1 MPRQKPQSRLI
12 PDNPPPNPFAGDF
25 SQERVPLSKLNH
37 RQLMERWHRISQE
50 YALAKDTAS
59 ASVTVVPRSEKRR
72 ATKAVRNLGQKK
84 HRVRKKLHNALLT
97 VADKQKTRELMNV
110 MLKAYTEHVT
120 QHGTDYVDALMAA
133 HNAHKVIVLELEK
146 LMDLEPPILREVAAD
161 TFAHYLREK

>member
-1 MPRQKPQSRLI
+1 MPQPKTQSRLL
-12 PDNPPPNPFAGDF
+12 PDNPPANPFAGNF
-25 SQERVPLSKLNH
+25 SQQRIPLSKLNS

-59 ASVTVVPRSEKRR
+59 ASVVPRSEKRR

>member
-37 RQLMERWHRISQE
+37 RQLMERWHRIGRE

-72 ATKAVRNLGQKK
+72 AAKAVRNLGQKK
-84 HRVRKKLHNALLT
+84 RRIRSKLHQNLFAVANKSKVLGLT
-97 VADKQKTRELMNV
+97 EAMLSTYRE
-110 MLKAYTEHVT
+110 YVT
-120 QHGTDYVDALMAA
+120 NNETGYVDALMAA
-133 HNAHKVIVLELEK
+133 HNAHKLIVLELEE

-161 TFAHYLREK
+161 TFAHYLKKG